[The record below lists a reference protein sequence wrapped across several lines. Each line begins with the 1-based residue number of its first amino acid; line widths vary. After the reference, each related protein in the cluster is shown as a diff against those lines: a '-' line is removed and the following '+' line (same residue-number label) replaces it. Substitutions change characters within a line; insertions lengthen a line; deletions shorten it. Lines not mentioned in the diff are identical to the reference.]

1 MLGVS
6 NASSAG
12 MVPEEEAIMND
23 PSRVQ
28 MSGPLLPFA
37 AGFREELDNQ
47 GYRPDAVCGQLQRWP
62 T

>member
-1 MLGVS
+1 
-6 NASSAG
+6 
-12 MVPEEEAIMND
+12 MND

-47 GYRPDAVCGQLQRWP
+47 GYRPDAVCGQLQLMAHVSR
-62 T
+62 